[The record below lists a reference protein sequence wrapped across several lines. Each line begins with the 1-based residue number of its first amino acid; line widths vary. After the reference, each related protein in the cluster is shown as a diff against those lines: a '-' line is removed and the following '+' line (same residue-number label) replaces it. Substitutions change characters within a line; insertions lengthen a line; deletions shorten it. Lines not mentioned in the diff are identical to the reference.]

1 MCATRHLSV
10 PVAPCAAP
18 PVTRTVFSMSK
29 HNDLRRGWPAPL
41 LRARSVSIAGSHTS
55 DRSFQSSWRSVNRR
69 KELLFFNDTQDPRW
83 PIAFRPRDK
92 PCPLSSF
99 DLLSL
104 SLFFSSCLFLFFTFS
119 LSLSL
124 SLFSSGSLFTSHSS
138 YSSYSFFLS
147 LFHSLSFLHIYEC
160 SHTRAHAAHTHA
172 RTRTRHAHAYARTH
186 ARTQSHSSLSFFI
199 YVLLNFLFLFLIFCF
214 FSPYS
219 FSFMFKALLNSTFV
233 IFDTVFPISQYYFSQ
248 VFLLKSYL

>member
-1 MCATRHLSV
+1 MQMCATRHLSV

-124 SLFSSGSLFTSHSS
+124 SLFLWLPLYLT
-138 YSSYSFFLS
+138 L
-147 LFHSLSFLHIYEC
+147 LILLILILSLSFSFSLFSSYIRVFTHARTCRPI
-160 SHTRAHAAHTHA
+160 HTRAHAHDTHTHTHA
-172 RTRTRHAHAYARTH
+172 RTH
-186 ARTQSHSSLSFFI
+186 ARNPILHSLSL
-199 YVLLNFLFLFLIFCF
+199 YTCF
-214 FSPYS
+214 
-219 FSFMFKALLNSTFV
+219 
-233 IFDTVFPISQYYFSQ
+233 
-248 VFLLKSYL
+248 

>member
-1 MCATRHLSV
+1 MQMCATRHLSV

-124 SLFSSGSLFTSHSS
+124 SLFSSVSLFTSHSS

-160 SHTRAHAAHTHA
+160 SHTRAHADPYTRAHTHT
-172 RTRTRHAHAYARTH
+172 TRTRIRTH
-186 ARTQSHSSLSFFI
+186 ARMHAIPVFTLFLYIRAFKFSFSFS
-199 YVLLNFLFLFLIFCF
+199 YFLFLFSIFF
-214 FSPYS
+214 FFY
-219 FSFMFKALLNSTFV
+219 V
-233 IFDTVFPISQYYFSQ
+233 
-248 VFLLKSYL
+248 

>member
-1 MCATRHLSV
+1 MQMCATRHLSV

-124 SLFSSGSLFTSHSS
+124 SFFLWLPLYLTLRTHSFSLF
-138 YSSYSFFLS
+138 FILS
-147 LFHSLSFLHIYEC
+147 LFFIYT
-160 SHTRAHAAHTHA
+160 SVHTRAHMQTHTHA

-186 ARTQSHSSLSFFI
+186 ACTQSHSSLSFFI